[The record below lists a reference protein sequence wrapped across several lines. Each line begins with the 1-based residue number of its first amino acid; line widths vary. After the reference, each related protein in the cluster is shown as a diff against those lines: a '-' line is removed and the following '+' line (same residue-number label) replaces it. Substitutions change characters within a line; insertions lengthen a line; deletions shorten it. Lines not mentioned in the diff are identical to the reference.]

1 MMLWFSRKSA
11 VSLLFCAV
19 AASAPAAAQQSASYE
34 LSEHVFNAGGHPRD
48 GQVASSANYQ
58 VSLDSIGDAFMARGL
73 SSAGYSMDVGFVP
86 TYPPPGE
93 VLGLRFPAD
102 DSTLA
107 WDAEPSVGNYDL
119 YRDLLSTLSG
129 LGFGQCFQQDIVG
142 TTASDADLP
151 ARGNGF
157 FYLVTAENRI
167 GEKGTKGN
175 RSNGVERTGTVCP

>member
-73 SSAGYSMDVGFVP
+73 SSAGYSMDVGFVT

-119 YRDLLSTLSG
+119 YRS
-129 LGFGQCFQQDIVG
+129 V
-142 TTASDADLP
+142 LP
-151 ARGNGF
+151 AGHCRNDRKRCRSSGTREWVFLPRHGGKQDRRKG
-157 FYLVTAENRI
+157 YERKSEQRSGTNRHGMPI
-167 GEKGTKGN
+167 GEAH
-175 RSNGVERTGTVCP
+175 E